1 MKSIGKIPSFMVTF
15 VGFRFFAKKNK
26 KEEEKGKKLHSSANL
41 PEAKKEENFIKKE
54 EKIRKDVR
62 NDLNMTE
69 ILNKVRNTL
78 DYHLRKEKIYQKK
91 IGLLEQKVRDLQGQL
106 SKKV

>member
-1 MKSIGKIPSFMVTF
+1 MKSIGKIPNFMVTF

-26 KEEEKGKKLHSSANL
+26 KEEEKGKKLHSSTNL
-41 PEAKKEENFIKKE
+41 PEAKKEENLIKKE

-78 DYHLRKEKIYQKK
+78 DYHLRKEKIYQRK
-91 IGLLEQKVRDLQGQL
+91 IWLLEQKVRDLQGQL